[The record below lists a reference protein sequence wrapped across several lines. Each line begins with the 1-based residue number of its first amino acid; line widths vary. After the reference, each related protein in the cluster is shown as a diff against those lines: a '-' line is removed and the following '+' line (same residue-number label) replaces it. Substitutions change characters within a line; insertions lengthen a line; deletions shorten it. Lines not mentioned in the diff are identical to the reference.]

1 MVMSDTM
8 TRVSG
13 KVHTQPVEDPVAENG
28 GVRSEAER
36 LANAR
41 ATAGSVQPGG
51 NRLRKSFAGQE
62 DGAEMRA

>member
-1 MVMSDTM
+1 MSDIM

-13 KVHTQPVEDPVAENG
+13 KVHTQPVEDPVAG

-51 NRLRKSFAGQE
+51 KSVGRRIENDQTV
-62 DGAEMRA
+62 